1 LPESKFNTNEIRGWL
16 EEETRSILNPV
27 QNQAKQL
34 RDEMNTALQ
43 NEEEANKMLL
53 DNSNKEIER
62 RNMRVY
68 GRARA
73 LNKLARLFLDRLKK
87 ISVPDQVSYDLLSKF
102 AQDTQRVFIV
112 VDVDIK
118 NWFPRISP
126 FFIIDRRK
134 FLMVHEKAKLA
145 LTSLN
150 EFVSKEYV
158 KTKTLEET
166 FQLIDEVQSL
176 ERHLGE
182 IEAQKTNM
190 ENERLPLEKEIA
202 GIEGKIAELETKGPK
217 DQLNLIETERDALN
231 SELRH
236 ELRHLQ
242 KPFIKMQ
249 SLATQ
254 GGGAGVTQDELKQL
268 NSYMETPLETLAA
281 EEVGYPILK
290 QILQKLSGL
299 ISEDKL
305 KLKSDKARKAA
316 QSIDEILQRDSLAGI
331 HARSVDVLAR
341 RTQLLASSRMDE
353 IKREISLYQDQ
364 VKLLNARK
372 TSVETHEAVKEHA
385 EMDVQEKIRNY
396 KHAIERNVYSFLG
409 KKIEIL

>member
-1 LPESKFNTNEIRGWL
+1 LSETKFTTNEIRGWL
-16 EEETRSILNPV
+16 EKETRSILTPV

-34 RDEMNTALQ
+34 RDELNAALQ
-43 NEEEANKMLL
+43 NEEEACKLLL

-62 RNMRVY
+62 RNMRVF

-87 ISVPDQVSYDLLSKF
+87 ISVPEQVSYDLLSKF

-112 VDVDIK
+112 ADVDIK

-134 FLMVHEKAKLA
+134 FMMVHEKAKLT

-150 EFVSKEYV
+150 EFVTKEYI

-166 FQLIDEVQSL
+166 FQLIEEVQSNGH
-176 ERHLGE
+176 HLAE
-182 IEAQKTNM
+182 IEAQKANM
-190 ENERLPLEKEIA
+190 ESERLPIEKEIA
-202 GIEGKIAELETKGPK
+202 ELERKITDLETKGLK
-217 DQLNLIETERDALN
+217 DQLNLVETEKEALN
-231 SELRH
+231 NELRH

-268 NSYMETPLETLAA
+268 NSYMETPLETLAS
-281 EEVGYPILK
+281 EEVDYPILK
-290 QILQKLSGL
+290 QILQKLSAL

-316 QSIDEILQRDSLAGI
+316 QSIDEILKRASLAGI
-331 HARSVDVLAR
+331 HVRSADVLAR
-341 RTQLLASSRMDE
+341 RTQLLASTRMDE

-385 EMDVQEKIRNY
+385 ELDVQEKIRNY